1 MDSYFAVA
9 FNTENEIVIERSRF
23 ITHVFYVETEKD
35 AKDALSAI
43 KKKYQDATHNCYAFV
58 TDFGLTSRSSDDGE
72 PSGTAGAPIMEVLKN
87 QKLINTLVVVTRYF
101 GGIKLGAGGL
111 VRAYSRSAAE
121 GVKKGGAKEFFSCQ
135 KLKASLS
142 YDEYNLFLREIQPH
156 FYKHL
161 NTDFGE
167 DITVEFCVK
176 RVAYKSFIDKFN
188 GVFYDKTLENIGEDF
203 Y

>member
-1 MDSYFAVA
+1 MEFLTADKGDFTVEIKRSDFIGKLVKVNSEEEAKSFISAV
-9 FNTENEIVIERSRF
+9 
-23 ITHVFYVETEKD
+23 
-35 AKDALSAI
+35 
-43 KKKYQDATHNCYAFV
+43 KKEHSLATHNCYAFV

-135 KLKASLS
+135 KLKACLS

-176 RVAYKSFIDKFN
+176 KVAYKSFIDKFN

>member
-111 VRAYSRSAAE
+111 VRAYGKSASEALD
-121 GVKKGGAKEFFSCQ
+121 GG
-135 KLKASLS
+135 
-142 YDEYNLFLREIQPH
+142 
-156 FYKHL
+156 
-161 NTDFGE
+161 
-167 DITVEFCVK
+167 
-176 RVAYKSFIDKFN
+176 
-188 GVFYDKTLENIGEDF
+188 ENDDN
-203 Y
+203 